1 MENPFFHRLGRV
13 LWVGLVILTVT
24 LATYVGAGRLLTA
37 NLASFR
43 IDILQALNA
52 RLPFAIEAQA
62 VSGEWQSFS
71 PVIVLTGLRITIPGN
86 ADAPLELARGRI
98 GVDVLNSLR
107 TRSLQMTRLVLN
119 GLSLHGELSRAGG
132 FRLTGFDA
140 AASGPMAEP
149 LREFLLNIERVSL
162 RDTRLLLA
170 LPGGGVRDL
179 GLDLELS
186 RDGSQRDVQATLS
199 SSAGGHIAV
208 LARGLGDP
216 FKPDLFSGQL
226 YLDLQSA
233 DLGAAQEMFAD
244 RVLPVSV
251 DGAADVE
258 LWLNWEKGEPFVAAR
273 IEGRDLRVSTQG
285 AAASL
290 PVQSVDLQ
298 RVALE
303 ARLLQRGERWTLFV
317 ANLQVAQ
324 DDVSWTL
331 PRLQLDTWG
340 NALRLRTDRFA
351 LQPINT
357 ILTAQDAFTS
367 SVREVFAALQPR
379 GDVSALQLRI
389 GDVFHAAD
397 DWQLE
402 ANFADV
408 SLESLHGA
416 PGATAATG
424 YTRLTPGGGVVILDA
439 RGMSLD
445 FPSVYREPLLFDE
458 LHGSLHLDWDAQ
470 RVRLA
475 SGLLTTQ
482 GAEGT
487 AKVLFA
493 LNIPLQADD
502 IGIEMD
508 LLVGLQDTHPV
519 HRGKFIPY
527 ILDPTL
533 LTWLSE
539 SIGEGVIEQGA
550 FLWRGSLRTGAT
562 PLHTVQLAFNVA
574 DTQLRYHRAWPPVLV
589 EQGIVIIDD
598 SNVSVWG
605 EQASLFASRVDQLS
619 VETRL
624 NAAGQ
629 ILLDVQGSVH
639 GPAGDGLKVLHD
651 SPLAGIV
658 GTTFADWSAS
668 GNLDTDLQL
677 HLNLSDESVP
687 PQVAVATRW
696 HDVDLLVMPGNLPLQ
711 AVNGEFAYSTTT
723 GFSSKALVG
732 TLWGNAV
739 SATLQQHHGGD
750 GAAYSPGSTV
760 VDVILATQVDM
771 ADVRRWLQ
779 LESLGFATGEAAAD
793 VAIRIAPGLPPL
805 LTVTSELQGVSLD
818 LPQPWYKQADESQHL
833 RVEVPLAGGV
843 MPLSLDLGEQLH
855 LRLDV
860 DAGVVRSGAIGVNV
874 PPPPLEEGV
883 LQVIGHAALIQADEW
898 FGLVKQYFGGL
909 GKDPGQQPE
918 AVGAAPQVRDALE
931 IAVHDLRVDSV
942 QILAQE
948 LHNVVFNLAL
958 DSEQWELALATDW
971 LRAQLSHV
979 AAGDP
984 LQLSIEYLDL
994 DRLPAI
1000 KPSRAG
1006 AATSWDMPA
1015 VDVALSNLFQSG
1027 QRLGELRF
1035 LLHGES
1041 NVITADSITGE
1052 LAGLGLR
1059 TGKPGRLAWQRGA
1072 DAYTELHAEFH
1083 FADLG
1088 QTLSYF
1094 DYQPIVETEGGEF
1107 RVGLRWPGAPQ
1118 DFALAQAEGSMQ
1130 LDIGSGSFLEATAG
1144 ATGAL
1149 RVVSILNLADIVQ
1162 RLSLSQMFESGIP
1175 FDNVQGE
1182 IEVADGVLTIARMD
1196 VQGGSSFQFSGV
1208 SDLQAKS
1215 LQGELVATLPVVN
1228 NLPWIAALA
1237 ASLPVAAGV
1246 YVVSQVFNKQVNQL
1260 SSAVYTIGGTWN
1272 DPEVSF
1278 DRIFDN
1284 TPEIPAAASETAAP
1298 AQSGS
1303 P

>member
-1 MENPFFHRLGRV
+1 MGV
-13 LWVGLVILTVT
+13 VILTLA
-24 LATYVGAGRLLTA
+24 LATYVGVGRLLAA
-37 NLASFR
+37 NLADFR
-43 IDILQALNA
+43 VDILQALNA
-52 RLPFAIEAQA
+52 RLPFAIEAEA
-62 VSGEWQSFS
+62 VSGEWRSFS
-71 PVIVLTGLRITIPGN
+71 PVIVLTGLRITMPGN
-86 ADAPLELARGRI
+86 DNAPLELARGRI

-107 TRSLQMTRLVLN
+107 TGSLQMTRLALN
-119 GLSLHGELSRAGG
+119 GLSLRGELSSAGG
-132 FRLTGFDA
+132 FRLAGFGA
-140 AASGPMAEP
+140 AASGPTAGP

-162 RDTRLLLA
+162 RDTHLALA
-170 LPGGGVRDL
+170 LPGGGVRNL

-186 RDGSQRDVQATLS
+186 REGSQRDVQATLS
-199 SSAGGHIAV
+199 SSAGARIAV

-216 FKPDLFSGQL
+216 FKPDVFSGQL
-226 YLDLQSA
+226 YIDLQST
-233 DLGAAQEMFAD
+233 DLGAMREMLAD
-244 RVLPVSV
+244 RELPVSA
-251 DGAADVE
+251 DGAVDLE
-258 LWLNWEKGEPFVAAR
+258 LWFNWEKGEPFVATR
-273 IEGRDLRVSTQG
+273 IAGRDLRVSTQG
-285 AAASL
+285 AAEPLS
-290 PVQSVDLQ
+290 LQ
-298 RVALE
+298 RVALQ
-303 ARLLQRGERWTLFV
+303 ARLLQDSRHWTLFV
-317 ANLQVAQ
+317 ANLQAEQ
-324 DDVSWTL
+324 GGVSWTL
-331 PRLQLDTWG
+331 PRLQLDGWSD
-340 NALRLRTDRFA
+340 ALRLRTDRFA
-351 LQPINT
+351 LQPLNT
-357 ILTAQDAFTS
+357 ILVAQEVFSAG
-367 SVREVFAALQPR
+367 VRDVFAALQPR

-389 GDVFHAAD
+389 GDISHAAD

-402 ANFADV
+402 ANFEDV

-424 YTRLTPGGGVVILDA
+424 YARLTPAGGMVIVDA
-439 RGMSLD
+439 QEMSLD
-445 FPSVYREPLLFDE
+445 FPSIYRDPLRFDE
-458 LHGSLHLDWDAQ
+458 LHGSLHLDWDAR

-508 LLVGLQDTHPV
+508 LLVGLQDTRPV
-519 HRGKFIPY
+519 HRVKFIPY
-527 ILDPTL
+527 ILDPAL
-533 LTWLSE
+533 LSWLSG

-550 FLWRGSLRTGAT
+550 FLWRGSLRAGAT

-574 DTQLRYHRAWPPVLV
+574 DTQLSYHPAWPPVLV
-589 EQGIVIIDD
+589 EQGIVLIDD
-598 SNVSVWG
+598 SNVSVWA
-605 EQASLFASRVDQLS
+605 EQASLFRSRVDQLS

-624 NAAGQ
+624 NAAGHL
-629 ILLDVQGSVH
+629 LLDVQGSVR
-639 GPAGDGLKVLHD
+639 GPAGDGLRVLQD

-658 GTTFADWSAS
+658 GTTFAAWSAS
-668 GNLDTDLQL
+668 GELDTDLQL
-677 HLNLSDESVP
+677 HMNLSDGSAP

-711 AVNGEFAYSTTT
+711 SVNGEFGYSTTA
-723 GFSSKALVG
+723 GFSSQSLAG

-739 SATLQQHHGGD
+739 SAALQQQHGGED
-750 GAAYSPGSTV
+750 AAYRPGSTV
-760 VDVILATQVDM
+760 VEVKLATQVDM

-779 LESLGFATGEAAAD
+779 LESLGFATGEAAAE
-793 VAIRIAPGLPPL
+793 VAIRIAPDAPPL
-805 LTVTSELQGVSLD
+805 LTVTSELQGVRLD
-818 LPQPWYKQADESQHL
+818 LPRPWYKQADESQHL
-833 RVEVPLAGGV
+833 RVEMPLAHGV

-860 DAGVVRSGAIGVNV
+860 DAGVVHGGAIGINE
-874 PPPPLEEGV
+874 PPPLSEEGV
-883 LQVIGHAALIQADEW
+883 LKITGHAQLIQADEW
-898 FGLVKQYFGGL
+898 FALVAQYFDGL
-909 GKDPGQQPE
+909 GQHSRKVPGEDPGQNADPGS
-918 AVGAAPQVRDALE
+918 GAAQARAPLE
-931 IAVHDLRVDSV
+931 IAVHDLRADSIQV
-942 QILAQE
+942 LGQE
-948 LHNVVFNLAL
+948 VRNVVFNLAL
-958 DSEQWELALATDW
+958 EHERWELALTTDW
-971 LRAQLSHV
+971 LRGELSKGL
-979 AAGDP
+979 AGEP
-984 LQLSIEYLDL
+984 LQLAVEYLDL

-1000 KPSRAG
+1000 KPAGTG
-1006 AATSWDMPA
+1006 AATSLDIPT
-1015 VDVALSNLFQSG
+1015 VDVTLSNLFQSG
-1027 QRLGELRF
+1027 QRLGELRL

-1041 NVITADSITGE
+1041 NVLTADSVTGE

-1059 TGKPGRLAWQRGA
+1059 TGKPGRLAWHRGE
-1072 DAYTELHAEFH
+1072 DAFTELQAEFH

-1088 QTLSYF
+1088 QTLAYF
-1094 DYQPIVETEGGEF
+1094 DYQPVVETEGGEF

-1118 DFALAQAEGSMQ
+1118 DFALAQARGSMQ
-1130 LDIGSGSFLEATAG
+1130 VDIGSGSFLQATAG

-1182 IEVADGVLTIARMD
+1182 VEVADGMLTIARMD

-1208 SDLQAKS
+1208 SDLHAKS

-1246 YVVSQVFNKQVNQL
+1246 YVVSQVFNKQVNRL

-1284 TPEIPAAASETAAP
+1284 TPEKPAAAIDAAP
-1298 AQSGS
+1298 PPVQSGS